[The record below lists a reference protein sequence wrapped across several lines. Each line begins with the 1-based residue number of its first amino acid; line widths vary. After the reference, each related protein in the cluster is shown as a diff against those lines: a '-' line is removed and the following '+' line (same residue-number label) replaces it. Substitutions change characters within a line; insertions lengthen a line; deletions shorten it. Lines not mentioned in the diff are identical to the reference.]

1 MEASMKYYVY
11 KVTNKINGKWYIGKR
26 KHNSP
31 HEDSYMGS
39 GKLIKEAIK
48 KHGTDCFEKHI
59 IEIFDNNDDAAKL
72 EASLVTKESISTHMS
87 YNMHEGGHG
96 GFAHLNDG
104 SAEHIERCKKGAKN
118 TTGRNHPN
126 WGQHAWKP
134 NDPRQNTASKRGT
147 EKLKIMNSLGLLNGR
162 NKKISEIM
170 KTDKNN
176 MKGKCWCVLKNA
188 TTKKDKKPF
197 PIDQIPPDWISLKE
211 YDKLLKNK
219 TSNYGKIWIYNPIL
233 RQNKYTNGDIPQG
246 WYKGRKM
253 EYYHRNGG

>member
-1 MEASMKYYVY
+1 MKYYVY

-59 IEIFDNNDDAAKL
+59 IEIFDNNNDAAKL

-104 SAEHIERCKKGAKN
+104 SEAHIERCKKASKKS
-118 TTGRNHPN
+118 TGRNHSN
-126 WGQHAWKP
+126 WGMYVFKKD
-134 NDPRQNTASKRGT
+134 DPRAKMAS
-147 EKLKIMNSLGLLNGR
+147 EKGNEYRKKHGLSIEH
-162 NKKISEIM
+162 KTKIS
-170 KTDKNN
+170 NS
-176 MKGKCWCVLKNA
+176 A
-188 TTKKDKKPF
+188 KKR
-197 PIDQIPPDWISLKE
+197 E
-211 YDKLLKNK
+211 EERRN
-219 TSNYGKIWIYNPIL
+219 TG
-233 RQNKYTNGDIPQG
+233 
-246 WYKGRKM
+246 
-253 EYYHRNGG
+253 YYHRNGG